1 MGTLRDSSGKP
12 VVSGSGAPVRTRYD
26 DDEDKK
32 SKEVNVTQDYAST
45 GRRAGATSP
54 FAGPKEFISEEKRA
68 EKETKNEE
76 SDGSVA
82 GKGARNLALEK
93 DETPSPVKKAMKVA
107 EKAPAPKK
115 EKAEAKYEDT
125 GAKVGSQGSFKFNS
139 KPMSVEEARK
149 KAKEMT
155 SGKKEPTEAQK
166 ESGRK
171 FSEEKL
177 KKQKE
182 SFESSPIGG
191 FIKRLGE
198 SSMEKAERK
207 AKEIRGYKSG
217 GKVSSASSRADG
229 IAQRGKT
236 RGRIY

>member
-1 MGTLRDSSGKP
+1 VGTRYEDSDTRAAKSYDLESVKKPRSIEEQIGRKAESKTEEEPRRKISDYMKSSGP
-12 VVSGSGAPVRTRYD
+12 FSNVGAAV
-26 DDEDKK
+26 E
-32 SKEVNVTQDYAST
+32 S
-45 GRRAGATSP
+45 ATSK
-54 FAGPKEFISEEKRA
+54 G
-68 EKETKNEE
+68 TE
-76 SDGSVA
+76 SSA
-82 GKGARNLALEK
+82 PAA
-93 DETPSPVKKAMKVA
+93 VKKAMKVA
-107 EKAPAPKK
+107 EKAEPKKAAPKK
-115 EKAEAKYEDT
+115 EEAESKYEDT
-125 GAKVGSQGSFKFNS
+125 GAKVGSQGSFKFDS

-155 SGKKEPTEAQK
+155 SSRKEPTEAQK

-182 SFESSPIGG
+182 SFESSPVGG
-191 FIKRLGE
+191 FLRRLGE
-198 SSMEKAERK
+198 SPMEKAERK

-236 RGRIY
+236 RGRIC